1 MVELTIAAKWCAK
14 ILWDIKCSGTKICL
28 NEIWGPNSRYD
39 FQLYFPPYYRLL
51 YPISI
56 DIDWFTLVH
65 TGSHWFN
72 SSFLL
77 FFMYIYLYIVLLY
90 PIVRY
95 FDRYR
100 MIRGWSA
107 QR

>member
-1 MVELTIAAKWCAK
+1 MVPYCTLFQVPISCGTNYSGAKMLLTF
-14 ILWDIKCSGTKICL
+14 KCSGTKICV
-28 NEIWGPNSRYD
+28 NQIWGTNYM
-39 FQLYFPPYYRLL
+39 QAIYIYI
-51 YPISI
+51 ISY
-56 DIDWFTLVH
+56 IDWFTLVH

-107 QR
+107 PR